1 MIEVAEKLIK
11 TVHGRQMLIA
21 IAEVVF
27 TKLAGAITLGLEQFS
42 NGGIFRFKASFGA
55 RQPHLAKTGAEDALA
70 GDERRTTSG
79 AALFGVVMDEATT
92 LLGYAVNVG
101 GLIAHQAIAVAAQI
115 ALADVVTPEDENV
128 GFSVWHGKGRDDYA
142 CLKDGMPAA
151 HRKKAMHFFTPKY
164 LGQNLFAQMQILA

>member
-1 MIEVAEKLIK
+1 
-11 TVHGRQMLIA
+11 MLIA

-27 TKLAGAITLGLEQFS
+27 AKLAGAIALGLEQFS

-128 GFSVWHGKGRDDYA
+128 GFSVWHGKERDEYA
-142 CLKDGMPAA
+142 CSKDGMLTA
-151 HRKKAMHFFTPKY
+151 HRKEAMHFFTPKY
-164 LGQNLFAQMQILA
+164 